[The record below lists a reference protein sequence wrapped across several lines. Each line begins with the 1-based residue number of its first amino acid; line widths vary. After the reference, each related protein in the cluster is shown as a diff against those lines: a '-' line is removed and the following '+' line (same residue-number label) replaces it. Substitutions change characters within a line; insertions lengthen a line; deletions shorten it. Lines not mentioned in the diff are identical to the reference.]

1 MKKNILLVGSGPSS
15 YSSCL
20 RLLETNNEIFL
31 VDGRNLEGLK
41 EVSCVYDNNQVDED
55 SRVKKFSEN
64 NLDMNFFPKDNNYPK
79 PSLISGGYSNIWG
92 GAVSLINKNENSKWG
107 LAIEGVE
114 NSYKNLISE
123 LNIHSNSKNF
133 AKYKSRELPITARE
147 NKLIDKLNRYAD
159 NNFLVDYSAIALEN
173 KINNSLCTICGEY
186 SWSCKTNS
194 SWSSTARFKQLIAD
208 EKISYIKN
216 ALVNRVMEKAK
227 DDLVV
232 VEFIINGKIEIKEFN
247 KVFVGAGAIGT
258 SKIMMN
264 SIDNLKQVEIKSN
277 DLVTI
282 PYINFSTNNSK
293 KLHTFSDIFFNF
305 QNNNCKFFGQ
315 IYGISENLFKMSANA
330 VPIATKL
337 KYLVKPFLRY
347 SGGIFLYL
355 DENISSSL
363 IIKEKNIQIR
373 GRKSDNKRLRIAFF
387 SLFFKLLKAGVLIFP
402 FLGTKK
408 KYGNSNHYGGQFP
421 LNDKGNLN
429 STDSLGRLEIFNN
442 VHIIDSSVLPYLEP
456 GPITLT
462 VMANS
467 YRITDMVCN
476 EA

>member
-1 MKKNILLVGSGPSS
+1 MKNSILLIGSGPSS

-20 RLLETNNEIFL
+20 RLLKSEYEIFL
-31 VDGRNLEGLK
+31 ADGRNLEGLK
-41 EVSCVYDNNQVDED
+41 EVSCVYENNQIDED

-79 PSLISGGYSNIWG
+79 PSLIFGGYSNIWG
-92 GAVSLINKNENSKWG
+92 GAVSLINKNEDSKWG

-114 NSYKNLISE
+114 NGYKNLISE

-133 AKYKSRELPITARE
+133 AKYKSSELPITARE
-147 NKLIDKLNRYAD
+147 NKLIEKLNRYAD

-194 SWSSTARFKQLIAD
+194 SWSSTTRFKQLIAD

-216 ALVNRVMEKAK
+216 ALVNRVMEKTK

-232 VEFIINGKIEIKEFN
+232 VEFIINGKIETKEFN

-258 SKIMMN
+258 SKLMIN
-264 SIDNLKQVEIKSN
+264 SINNLKQVEIKSN
-277 DLVTI
+277 DLITV
-282 PYINFSTNNSK
+282 PYINFSKYCK
-293 KLHTFSDIFFNF
+293 KLHTFSDIFFEFKYRNH
-305 QNNNCKFFGQ
+305 KFFGQ
-315 IYGISENLFKMSANA
+315 VYGISENLFKMSANA

-337 KYLVKPFLRY
+337 KYLIKPFLRY
-347 SGGIFLYL
+347 SGGIFLYI
-355 DENISSSL
+355 DEDLSSSL
-363 IIKEKNIQIR
+363 VIKENNIQIP
-373 GRKSDNKRLRIAFF
+373 GRKSENTTSSRAVF
-387 SLFFKLLKAGVLIFP
+387 SLFLKLLKVGVVTFP

-408 KYGNSNHYGGQFP
+408 KYGNSNHYGSQFP
-421 LNDKGNLN
+421 LGD
-429 STDSLGRLEIFNN
+429 TDNPNGTDNHGRLKKFEN
-442 VHIIDSSVLPYLEP
+442 VHIIDSSSLPYLEP

-462 VMANS
+462 VMANA

-476 EA
+476 ET

>member
-1 MKKNILLVGSGPSS
+1 MKNSVLLIGSGPSS
-15 YSSCL
+15 YASCL
-20 RLLETNNEIFL
+20 RLLNSEYEIFL
-31 VDGRNLEGLK
+31 TDGRNLEGLR
-41 EVSCVYDNNQVDED
+41 EVSCIYENNNSNED
-55 SRVKKFSEN
+55 SRVKKFSDS
-64 NLDMNFFPKDNNYPK
+64 NLDTDFSPQENNYPK
-79 PSLISGGYSNIWG
+79 PSLIFGGYSNIWG
-92 GAVSLINKNENSKWG
+92 GAVALLNKDKSSKWG
-107 LAIEGVE
+107 LLAEEIDNG
-114 NSYKNLISE
+114 YKKFINE
-123 LNIHSNSKNF
+123 LNIHSNRKDF
-133 AKYKSRELPITARE
+133 EKYTN
-147 NKLIDKLNRYAD
+147 NKLPVSEKEKNLINKLNKHSN
-159 NNFLVDYSAIALEN
+159 NNFFVDYSAIALEN
-173 KINNSLCTICGEY
+173 RIDESICKICGEY

-194 SWSSTARFKQLIAD
+194 SWSSTTRFKQLIVD
-208 EKISYIKN
+208 KKINYLKN
-216 ALVNRVMEKAK
+216 AVVKKILEKV
-227 DDLVV
+227 DENIVI
-232 VEFIINGKIEIKEFN
+232 VEFLIDGKIEIKEFN

-282 PYINFSTNNSK
+282 PYINFSINNSK

-337 KYLVKPFLRY
+337 KHLVKPFLRY

-373 GRKSDNKRLRIAFF
+373 GRKSDNRRLRIAIF
-387 SLFFKLLKAGVLIFP
+387 SLFFKFLKTGVLIFP

-429 STDSLGRLEIFNN
+429 STDLLGRLEIFNN